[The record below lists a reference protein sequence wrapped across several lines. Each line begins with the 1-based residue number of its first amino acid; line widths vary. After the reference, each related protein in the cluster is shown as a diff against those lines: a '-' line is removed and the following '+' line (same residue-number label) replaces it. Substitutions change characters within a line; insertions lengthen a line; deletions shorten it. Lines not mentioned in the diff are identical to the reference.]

1 MRGIRHDLGRDP
13 AFDYLATRGA
23 ELTRLRTQDRQ
34 WIERLLENTDGRLRV
49 GINLRPIR
57 HLFTVGVSAAQR
69 AEYTRTVEGRFEE
82 NFAEGLRRFHR
93 EASRPPSFVF
103 FPMNAIQFGMSDLR
117 SAYRV
122 HRHLQAD
129 VDYRVWQADAS
140 LDGVVA
146 LLRRLDI
153 VITMRFHATIF
164 ALAQQRNV
172 IGIDYRIGQRDKV
185 GALLDD
191 FGQGENCRRIDELTP
206 EWLSDRLGAFAVAP
220 HAIPAQTES

>member
-1 MRGIRHDLGRDP
+1 
-13 AFDYLATRGA
+13 
-23 ELTRLRTQDRQ
+23 
-34 WIERLLENTDGRLRV
+34 
-49 GINLRPIR
+49 
-57 HLFTVGVSAAQR
+57 
-69 AEYTRTVEGRFEE
+69 
-82 NFAEGLRRFHR
+82 
-93 EASRPPSFVF
+93 
-103 FPMNAIQFGMSDLR
+103 MNAIQFGMSDLR

-122 HRHLQAD
+122 HRLLRSD
-129 VDYRVWQADAS
+129 VDYRVWQADAG

-146 LLRRLDI
+146 PLRRLDI

-206 EWLSDRLGAFAVAP
+206 EWLLERLGGFAAARRAAP
-220 HAIPAQTES
+220 SGHGITLVQTTS